1 MANSYPNTII
11 LKVNGGNQDARP
23 VEEAIVATAVIK
35 PGMLIEWASATT
47 VQPASTAADT
57 SAPAMWAVENPY
69 LDPRTDTGL
78 AVDTTYAVGA
88 KCFFVYSQPGDKL
101 YALLETANNVT
112 VPGMGLESNGAGA
125 LQIFSTGRIVAF
137 SDAVL
142 NNTTGSDARLKVR
155 AA

>member
-1 MANSYPNTII
+1 MANTYPNTILI
-11 LKVNGGNQDARP
+11 RPNEPAGGDRELN
-23 VEEAIVATAVIK
+23 EAVVATAVIK
-35 PGMLIEWASATT
+35 PGMLIEWASAST

-69 LDPRTDTGL
+69 IAASSTL

-88 KCFFVYSQPGDKL
+88 VCYFIWSQPGDKL
-101 YALLETANNVT
+101 YALLETGANVT
-112 VPGMGLESNGAGA
+112 VPGVGLQSNGSGA
-125 LQIFSTGRIVAF
+125 LEIFTSGRIVAF